1 MIEIIASCFLAFSVG
16 MLAGTIVTMCLFDR
30 KKK

>member
-1 MIEIIASCFLAFSVG
+1 MIEIIAFSFLAFSVG
-16 MLAGTIVTMCLFDR
+16 MLVGTIVIMCLFDR